1 MPEARTASIW
11 RAPRTSSVITVLLVI
26 GAVLML
32 YPLVWMFASSFKP
45 EDEIFT
51 DLSVLPQH
59 VTASNYPE
67 GWTHLASPF
76 SVYFINSFIIAALAI
91 VGNLLSCSLTAYV
104 FARLK
109 FRWRNVWFAL
119 MLMGIMLPQHVTII
133 PQYIIFN
140 KAHLVNTFAP
150 LVLPKFL
157 AVDSFFIFLM
167 VQFIRAIP
175 RELDEAAAIDGC
187 GPFRTFLFVILPLCG
202 PALITVA
209 IFTFVWTWNDFF
221 SQLLYLT
228 SDRTLTVP
236 LALRMLSSSTGESTS
251 TWGAL
256 FAMSCLSIIPLLLIF
271 FFFQRRLVEGIATTG
286 LKG

>member
-1 MPEARTASIW
+1 M
-11 RAPRTSSVITVLLVI
+11 TSPSLESRDPTGPWPKIVYALLIAGV
-26 GAVLML
+26 VVML
-32 YPLVWMFASSFKP
+32 YPLVWMFMSSLKP

-51 DLSVLPQH
+51 NLSLVPRQTTLE
-59 VTASNYPE
+59 NYPK
-67 GWTHLASPF
+67 GWNFLNAPF
-76 SVYFINSFIIAALAI
+76 SLYFLNSFIIAALAI
-91 VGNLLSCSLTAYV
+91 VGNLLSCSITAYV

-119 MLMGIMLPQHVTII
+119 MLMGLMLPQHVTII
-133 PQYIIFN
+133 PQYILFN
-140 KAHLVNTFAP
+140 NVHLVNTIVP

-157 AVDSFFIFLM
+157 AIDSFFIFLM

-175 RELDEAAAIDGC
+175 RELDEAATMDGA
-187 GPFRTFLFVILPLCG
+187 GPFRIFIDVILPLCK
-202 PALITVA
+202 PALITVS

-228 SDRTLTVP
+228 SGDKLTVP

>member
-1 MPEARTASIW
+1 M
-11 RAPRTSSVITVLLVI
+11 TSSAPSLPTARRASRFVTPALLVA
-26 GAVLML
+26 GAVVML
-32 YPLVWMFASSFKP
+32 YPLLWMFSSSLKP
-45 EDEIFT
+45 EEEIFRN
-51 DLSVLPQH
+51 LSLVPEAATLE
-59 VTASNYPE
+59 NYPK
-67 GWTHLASPF
+67 GWNFFNVSFTI
-76 SVYFINSFIIAALAI
+76 YFLNSFIIAALAI
-91 VGNLLSCSLTAYV
+91 VGNLLSCTITAYV

-119 MLMGIMLPQHVTII
+119 MLMGLMLPQHVTII
-133 PQYIIFN
+133 PQYIMFN
-140 KAHLVNTFAP
+140 NAHLVNTIAP

-175 RELDEAAAIDGC
+175 RELDEAGTMDGA
-187 GPFRTFLFVILPLCG
+187 GPFRVFVDIILPLCT

-228 SDRTLTVP
+228 SADKLTVP
-236 LALRMLSSSTGESTS
+236 LALRMLNSSTGEATS
-251 TWGAL
+251 TWGLL
-256 FAMSCLSIIPLLLIF
+256 FAMSCLSVIPLLLIF